1 MTTLAPESNIEDKQ
15 EHQLVEFSDG
25 SSELRLNQPG
35 QQIDFN
41 DDVVHKYFRDP
52 LLYGSGAVRMSG
64 KDMDNTP
71 ITLFLIDGKAIVTNK
86 IVGAKPKITVIDRQ
100 FGDIEHEITEPI
112 TIGDPW
118 VSPYGTFQE
127 VTSIGAEYKIGA
139 SNPDVILEKQNP
151 YTTLKKLLRDKK
163 ISQQAIAGS
172 QSSALSPEKSQ
183 ATFRATTFAEAEKL
197 YNPVPD
203 TLLRRVVDGYIDK
216 NLFWDSFNVKTPK
229 DSSDLAITQADV
241 ESEYEKAKELR
252 NRDDVN
258 YFHTDLQFD
267 HYSTKAY
274 ENDFKAGI
282 KRKLTKRIYLNPRQV
297 DRLDI
302 FSELL
307 DELTAKGLAVKT
319 KVLQEPDTREARPD
333 GLVIY
338 SDDEQADRVLAVV
351 QSLSLNHKESFAD
364 RIVPF
369 ATMNLTD
376 GVGVAAEDSRYT
388 GRESATSIREKIMTS
403 AMTRLAEQVEKNG
416 YDITQ
421 VDRSKLA
428 SMLKSRLETS
438 YFTQPS
444 VNIDPNNWSFNL

>member
-35 QQIDFN
+35 QRIDFH

-64 KDMDNTP
+64 RDMDNTP
-71 ITLFLIDGKAIVTNK
+71 VTLFLIDGKAIVTNK
-86 IVGAKPKITVIDRQ
+86 VVGAKPTITVIDRQ
-100 FGDIEHEITEPI
+100 FGDMEHEITEPI
-112 TIGDPW
+112 TIGEPW

-139 SNPDVILEKQNP
+139 PNPNVVLEKQNP

-172 QSSALSPEKSQ
+172 QGSTLSSEKSQ

-203 TLLRRVVDGYIDK
+203 ALLRRVVGGYIDK
-216 NLFWDSFNVKTPK
+216 NPFWNSFNVQTPK

-241 ESEYEKAKELR
+241 ESEYEKAKKLR
-252 NRDDVN
+252 KRDDVN
-258 YFHTDLQFD
+258 YYHTDLRFD

-274 ENDFKAGI
+274 VDDRKAEV
-282 KRKLTKRIYLNPRQV
+282 KRELTKRIYLNPKQI

-307 DELTAKGLAVKT
+307 DELSAKGLAVKM
-319 KVLQEPDTREARPD
+319 KVVAAPDTGGSRPD
-333 GLVIY
+333 SILIY
-338 SDDEQADRVLAVV
+338 SDDEQADRVLALV
-351 QSLSLNHKESFAD
+351 QSLSLKRKESFAD

-369 ATMNLTD
+369 ATMKLAD
-376 GVGVAAEDSRYT
+376 GVGVAAEDPRYT
-388 GRESATSIREKIMTS
+388 GRESATSIREKIMAS

-416 YDITQ
+416 YDITKI
-421 VDRSKLA
+421 DRSKLT
-428 SMLKSRLETS
+428 SMLKKRLETW